1 MIEDPEFAAMARK
14 LMEAQAR
21 ESADAGPVAG
31 AASVPWS
38 RRSAFI
44 ACVCAAMLQA
54 GALVVDARSAVEIV
68 PGVGLDFSDGS
79 GVSAVY
85 IGYSLLRGARVAGV
99 SLLIA
104 HHVLRAIGQT
114 SLIAYAA
121 GAAAIGAAQA
131 VAQSLLSHGPPDL
144 LVESVTGLAAGFLFR
159 MLAGVERARNDR

>member
-1 MIEDPEFAAMARK
+1 MARK

-21 ESADAGPVAG
+21 ESADAGHVAG
-31 AASVPWS
+31 AVSVPWT
-38 RRSAFI
+38 RRSAFL
-44 ACVCAAMLQA
+44 ACVCAAMAQA
-54 GALVVDARSAVEIV
+54 GALVVNARNTVEIV

-104 HHVLRAIGQT
+104 HHALRAIGQT

-131 VAQSLLSHGPPDL
+131 FALYHGHHDL
-144 LVESVTGLAAGFLFR
+144 LVESATGLAAGFLFR
-159 MLAGVERARNDR
+159 VFAGVERADKRR